1 MVSYVSAH
9 SIVIRTIRIHF
20 PKTETTPTNEDNLV
34 SYKVNMH
41 FSDILYALRNAT
53 PTGRRPAIVFRHLD
67 IELCLLAEKVRDR
80 EIDWTIGWKALDESM
95 PYDLPRPRSSLDTIT
110 VSSLFDL
117 VVKWVPRSER
127 NSVLARLS
135 GKLAGVNIAPWE
147 VLDFIADLHTVEK
160 ESEDE

>member
-1 MVSYVSAH
+1 M
-9 SIVIRTIRIHF
+9 
-20 PKTETTPTNEDNLV
+20 P
-34 SYKVNMH
+34 YKVKMH
-41 FSDILYALRNAT
+41 FSDILYALRNAI

-67 IELCLLAEKVRDR
+67 IELSLLAEKVRDR
-80 EIDWTIGWKALDESM
+80 ELDWTIGWKALDESM

-135 GKLAGVNIAPWE
+135 GKLAGLNIAPWE

>member
-1 MVSYVSAH
+1 M
-9 SIVIRTIRIHF
+9 
-20 PKTETTPTNEDNLV
+20 

-135 GKLAGVNIAPWE
+135 GKLAETMIAPWE

>member
-9 SIVIRTIRIHF
+9 SIVIRTIRIRF
-20 PKTETTPTNEDNLV
+20 SKTETTLGKEDNLV

-135 GKLAGVNIAPWE
+135 GKLAETMIAPWE